1 MKKPLFALP
10 LVLAVCAA
18 AGARAEPTDLGAG
31 FSLSGNAAMVSDYLF
46 RGYSQTDFRPA
57 I

>member
-18 AGARAEPTDLGAG
+18 AGARAEPTDLG
-31 FSLSGNAAMVSDYLF
+31 
-46 RGYSQTDFRPA
+46 RDFR
-57 I
+57 